1 MAVGR
6 LSGRWILEILRANHP
21 EGVLRRALLDQ
32 FAAILVS
39 ARSSPGAKGRLARRL
54 YSRLNA
60 LQRRGLVEQEEGVI
74 RPLAP
79 GFLPPPPQSP
89 TLGPLLGRKLFRVLL
104 AEDRDPGDQDAA
116 ELRTLRWEFL
126 ACAVEAG
133 WTISEAAREV
143 GLEASRAAAIIA
155 SPKR

>member
-6 LSGRWILEILRANHP
+6 LSGRWILEVLRSNHP

-32 FAAILVS
+32 FAILLVS
-39 ARSSPGAKGRLARRL
+39 SRSSPGAKGRLARRL

-60 LQRRGLVEQEEGVI
+60 LQRRGLVDQEEGVV
-74 RPLAP
+74 RPVAPATKAPPAP
-79 GFLPPPPQSP
+79 GPVA
-89 TLGPLLGRKLFRVLL
+89 GPLLRRKLFRVLL
-104 AEDRDPGDQDAA
+104 AEDRDPGALDAA

-133 WTISEAAREV
+133 WT
-143 GLEASRAAAIIA
+143 LPQAAAEIGLAAAKAAQIIA
-155 SPKR
+155 RPRG